1 MALAVALV
9 QALDPVVLESRDV
22 KVMRVVLRVLARLL
36 ELLLMR
42 LIRPLEWVCRR
53 GNRRWKRWPMPT
65 LVQFPLSVERRR
77 VELKVLLVRMLGLV
91 SRHLQ
96 RRWSQFGNCS

>member
-1 MALAVALV
+1 MVQVLALAAALV

-22 KVMRVVLRVLARLL
+22 KVMRMVLRVLA
-36 ELLLMR
+36 LLLR
-42 LIRPLEWVCRR
+42 WGGGRR
-53 GNRRWKRWPMPT
+53 DKRSWKRWPMPT

-91 SRHLQ
+91 SRHL
-96 RRWSQFGNCS
+96 RHRWSRCSLR